1 MTNRIIELQ
10 NELRKKTGE
19 DKIVIGVP
27 KNIKPRKFNKAEFI
41 KAAKEVKSIFDE
53 DNINNYT
60 YAS

>member
-27 KNIKPRKFNKAEFI
+27 ENIKPRKFNKTAFI

-53 DNINNYT
+53 ENRNNYT
-60 YAS
+60 YAG

>member
-19 DKIVIGVP
+19 NKIVIGVP